1 MIQKCISSW
10 YANLEGYYIQC
21 WNEDNLDLSH
31 PYLASC
37 IDQRLYAFAADFIR
51 FKVLMMYGGIYL
63 DTDVEVLGRFDSLL
77 DLVSFIGCED
87 DRRKR
92 PNAAVIGCVPNA
104 SFSSRMTEFY
114 ELLDQNNSII
124 VCDAISRVIKD
135 GHVHDL
141 TILPQRFFYPYNPYS
156 SCAYQKDLPLMAS
169 EITSETVAI
178 HHWQKSWKT

>member
-1 MIQKCISSW
+1 
-10 YANLEGYYIQC
+10 
-21 WNEDNLDLSH
+21 
-31 PYLASC
+31 
-37 IDQRLYAFAADFIR
+37 
-51 FKVLMMYGGIYL
+51 MMYGGIYL